1 MAFDESTLR
10 QTLAVAE
17 MFAETNELD
26 FVMCDPDT
34 LRAWCVKWLENG
46 WRDQD
51 GRDMNQGVIYRDNGT
66 KRLLPRWAS
75 MLLGLER
82 GYRRQARTNDL

>member
-1 MAFDESTLR
+1 MLSTPADG
-10 QTLAVAE
+10 LAIIE
-17 MFAETNELD
+17 GFAENEGLEYVLQFGD
-26 FVMCDPDT
+26 LEEWY
-34 LRAWCVKWLENG
+34 LRWMENG
-46 WRDQD
+46 WQDDD

-82 GYRRQARTNDL
+82 GYRRQAGTEDI